1 MWTLQNAT
9 VALSYTAIVYTRKT
23 DEMEQT
29 FQAMVWNNGEM
40 TLFATETWHGMESG
54 FTLANTPR
62 SYLNSDAEITE
73 AFYKTCFCGVAQ

>member
-9 VALSYTAIVYTRKT
+9 VAFSYTSVVYTRKT
-23 DEMEQT
+23 DEMEQV

-40 TLFATETWHGMESG
+40 TLFATETWDGMESG
-54 FTLANTPR
+54 FTLANIPR
-62 SYLNSDAEITE
+62 AYLNSDAEITD